1 MGTVGSRTSEE
12 VSNQEYPHGKVRSG
26 SWGVERNSLFCSY
39 VCLFFPNINFEI
51 YRGLWY
57 EGRRWASIL
66 LGKHGSINRMDSSV
80 VILFLPG
87 HATSWLK
94 NTRAKERAESW
105 KPATKGSFQGHSF
118 MNAWD
123 AVRST
128 GSAL

>member
-26 SWGVERNSLFCSY
+26 SWAEVLKGISLFYSY
-39 VCLFFPNINFEI
+39 VCLFFPNRNFEI
-51 YRGLWY
+51 YRGSWY
-57 EGRRWASIL
+57 EGRRWAYIL
-66 LGKHGSINRMDSSV
+66 LGKHGSIKRKG
-80 VILFLPG
+80 LFCCYTG
-87 HATSWLK
+87 HATSSLK

-105 KPATKGSFQGHSF
+105 KSATKGSFQGHSF